1 MLTTHSHP
9 WELRFDWTL
18 SVLMWF
24 ALALGLVITAVQQ
37 GPTGSVAL
45 AAVITSVF
53 TATMQVFPR
62 HIRRRDSVGELL
74 AITGVLLSL
83 IAVAVTEGSSSP
95 YLLFL
100 ATPTFFAAAFLGLRI
115 GMETAGLTSLGLV
128 AVVIARSQDV
138 LDITVLQAVV
148 FYLLLAVALSQARR
162 FLVEEQER
170 SEAFALES
178 QASAV
183 RMQRL
188 DTAHNLLAG
197 LAELAGTSELNPV
210 SVGQAALRDLAV
222 TVPFAGGEVAIVNQ
236 EEDSVVVA
244 RRGDP
249 VTGDNIEDFPI
260 SIGGRALGSVR
271 LLSQPDQPL
280 AASRV
285 TIEEALRPVALAFDN
300 IRLLQEI
307 AHRAVREERTRLA
320 RELHDEIGPA
330 LVSVGLGIDTAIHQ
344 HDPDPRMARYLE
356 TIRSR
361 ITSLVEEVRTT
372 VADMRSDQPDSIVEQ
387 IHRLAADIGAN
398 GPGIFIDIDEHRP
411 PRSGIA
417 GEISAIVTEAFR
429 NAVDHGGATS
439 IRFSGTV
446 NRNGG
451 SIAIED
457 NGNGFDKTDDQSG
470 HYGLIGMKE
479 RAAGID
485 ANLSVE
491 SKPGSGTRVTIE
503 WG

>member
-1 MLTTHSHP
+1 MLTSHSHP

-24 ALALGLVITAVQQ
+24 ALVLGLVFTAVQQ
-37 GPTGSVAL
+37 GPTGNVAL
-45 AAVITSVF
+45 AAAITSMF
-53 TATMQVFPR
+53 TVTMQAFPR
-62 HIRRRDSVGELL
+62 HLRRRDSVGELL

-100 ATPTFFAAAFLGLRI
+100 STPTFFAAAFLGLRI
-115 GMETAGLTSLGLV
+115 GMETAGLTSLGLF
-128 AVVIARSQDV
+128 AVVLARSQDV
-138 LDITVLQAVV
+138 FDITVLQAVV

-162 FLVEEQER
+162 FLVEEQQR
-170 SEAFALES
+170 SEAFAKES
-178 QASAV
+178 RASAA

-197 LAELAGTSELNPV
+197 LAELARTSELNPV
-210 SVGQAALRDLAV
+210 SVGQSALRDLAV
-222 TVPFAGGEVAIVNQ
+222 TVPFAGGEVGIVNQ
-236 EEDSVVVA
+236 DDDTVVVA
-244 RRGDP
+244 HRGDP
-249 VTGDNIEDFPI
+249 VSGDDVEDFPI
-260 SIGGRALGSVR
+260 SLGGRALGSIR
-271 LLSQPDQPL
+271 LLPLPDHAL
-280 AASRV
+280 AASRAM
-285 TIEEALRPVALAFDN
+285 IEEALRPVALAFDN

-361 ITSLVEEVRTT
+361 VTTLVEEVRTT
-372 VADMRSDQPDSIVEQ
+372 VADMRSDLPDSIVEQ
-387 IHRLAADIGAN
+387 AHRLAADIGAD
-398 GPGIFIDIDEHRP
+398 GPAIFIEIDEHRP

-417 GEISAIVTEAFR
+417 GEISAILTEAFR
-429 NAVDHGGATS
+429 NAVDHGAATS
-439 IRFSGTV
+439 IRFGGTV
-446 NRNGG
+446 NRNSGT
-451 SIAIED
+451 ITIQD
-457 NGNGFDKTDDQSG
+457 NGTGFDMAGDQTG

-479 RAAGID
+479 RAAGINAD
-485 ANLSVE
+485 LSVE
-491 SKPGSGTRVTIE
+491 STPGSGTRVSIE